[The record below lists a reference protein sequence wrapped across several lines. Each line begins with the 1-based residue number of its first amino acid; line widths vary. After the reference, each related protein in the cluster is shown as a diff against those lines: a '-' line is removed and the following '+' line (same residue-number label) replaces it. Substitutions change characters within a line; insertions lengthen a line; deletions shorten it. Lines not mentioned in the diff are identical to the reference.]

1 MDKRRDLTPETDED
15 VIGIRALAVH
25 AMDEGAHAQ
34 REVVELG
41 LKTLLQLSRQAAIRQ
56 LRGSVQWSGDL
67 DALRTDAPK
76 APGGDLPQ
84 SIS

>member
-34 REVVELG
+34 PEMVELG
-41 LKTLLQLSRQAAIRQ
+41 LKTLHQLNRQAAIRQ
-56 LRGSVQWSGDL
+56 LRGAVQWSGDL
-67 DALRTDAPK
+67 DALRTDAPNV
-76 APGGDLPQ
+76 PGGDLPP

>member
-25 AMDEGAHAQ
+25 AKDEGARTQ

-41 LKTLLQLSRQAAIRQ
+41 LKTLLPLNRQAAIRQ

-76 APGGDLPQ
+76 APGGDLQP
-84 SIS
+84 SIR

>member
-1 MDKRRDLTPETDED
+1 LTPETDED

-41 LKTLLQLSRQAAIRQ
+41 LKTLLQLSRAAAGWRP
-56 LRGSVQWSGDL
+56 GGDL

-84 SIS
+84 SIR